1 MDADGVAMG
10 PRHICMHPS
19 GRYAYVNNEIGS
31 AVTPIKIDAETG
43 GMSIAGPSLSSTPD
57 DWTAASVAAKT
68 TCMFTDRPALISHCA
83 PRHSRTLN
91 PHTTTPSPHHHYHHH
106 QSHARACA
114 ATLPLAGADSAGGL
128 AAGAHIA
135 IHPTGRWVYCSNRGH
150 DSIAVYAVNEADG
163 TLSRSVR
170 SPLPSTALPNG
181 RILSCLKCVRVR
193 PFAQEITLTG
203 GETPRNF
210 QINAAGTLLLAGN
223 QDSDT
228 IYAFSIDQATG
239 TLTPTGAVGAAPSPV
254 SLCIV

>member
-1 MDADGVAMG
+1 M
-10 PRHICMHPS
+10 
-19 GRYAYVNNEIGS
+19 
-31 AVTPIKIDAETG
+31 
-43 GMSIAGPSLSSTPD
+43 
-57 DWTAASVAAKT
+57 
-68 TCMFTDRPALISHCA
+68 
-83 PRHSRTLN
+83 
-91 PHTTTPSPHHHYHHH
+91 
-106 QSHARACA
+106 
-114 ATLPLAGADSAGGL
+114 
-128 AAGAHIA
+128 AGAHIA

-170 SPLPSTALPNG
+170 SLPPSALPSG
-181 RILSCLKCVRVR
+181 RIVSGLKCVGVSV
-193 PFAQEITLTG
+193 AQEITLTG

-228 IYAFSIDQATG
+228 IHAFSIDQATG